1 MPVNRWNRE
10 VNLIGAYHND
20 SLTLNERA
28 KAVAERIRKSG
39 WVEDTPYPDTFRDLL
54 AEFEKVE
61 TTAEWDN
68 VFSEVYDLADEDR
81 VWIETR

>member
-1 MPVNRWNRE
+1 MPVNRWKRE

-20 SLTLNERA
+20 ALTLNERA

-54 AEFEKVE
+54 AELETVE
-61 TTAEWDN
+61 DAAEFDA
-68 VFSEVYDLADEDR
+68 VFDQVYDLADEDR

>member
-10 VNLIGAYHND
+10 VNLIGAYRND
-20 SLTLNERA
+20 ALTLNERA

-54 AEFEKVE
+54 AELETVE
-61 TTAEWDN
+61 TPGEFDA
-68 VFSEVYDLADEDR
+68 VFDQVYDLADEDR